1 MARRSTK
8 PSIYKFWTN
17 ISFSMS
23 DHRMMAT
30 SCTLRPQLGDFV
42 NVMDYKALLDGIE
55 DNLGSKA
62 AAVIISAA
70 GRTYGK
76 KIATALGASMESQD
90 LPTILKRLNLCLGME
105 GTRLCMIEEVS
116 QQENF
121 IRVKVTEPVEM
132 SGETGGSSRLCPFTL
147 GILGG
152 FIDQVMQR
160 RHQARQ
166 VPVADQINLQTE
178 FEFTPL

>member
-1 MARRSTK
+1 
-8 PSIYKFWTN
+8 
-17 ISFSMS
+17 
-23 DHRMMAT
+23 MMTT
-30 SCTLRPQLGDFV
+30 SNTLRPQLGDFV

-62 AAVIISAA
+62 AAVIIGAA

-76 KIATALGASMESQD
+76 KIATTLGASMESKD
-90 LPTILKRLNLCLGME
+90 LPTILNRLNTSLGVE
-105 GTRLCMIEEVS
+105 GTRLCLIKEVS

-121 IRVKVTEPVEM
+121 IRVKVSEPVEM
-132 SGETGGSSRLCPFTL
+132 SGENSGSIRLCPFTL

-152 FIDQVMQR
+152 FIDQIMQK

-166 VPVADQINLQTE
+166 IPVADQINFQTE